1 MYPLTVPKIWWSLPI
16 WTVINISVVIKHRLG
31 IQINWPLL
39 TTVQR
44 QTMVLLKN

>member
-1 MYPLTVPKIWWSLPI
+1 MYPLTVPKIWRSCRA
-16 WTVINISVVIKHRLG
+16 VMNISVVIRHRLG